1 MQHWRP
7 PNDPPNPMHKKI
19 TFAAVLAA
27 LAGVLVLGSCASP
40 PPPQTFAEITW
51 SHLPPFL
58 FNVSRVDVVTAYK
71 PTFTAPFVEH
81 LFPTPPE
88 KVVRRWIQ
96 DRVRADGPAGWAKVT
111 INDASVK
118 ETTLQHSHDLASH
131 FTVEQG
137 EKYEASIDA
146 TIEIYGPRGY
156 RDGFANAHAVR
167 TQTVPE
173 NATLNERER
182 FWYNLTDGVMQDFN
196 TEMEKNIDLYLK
208 RFLVAR

>member
-1 MQHWRP
+1 MR
-7 PNDPPNPMHKKI
+7 KKI
-19 TFAAVLAA
+19 TFARVIAAFIGA
-27 LAGVLVLGSCASP
+27 LALASCASP

-51 SHLPPFL
+51 SHLPPFM
-58 FNVSRVDVVTAYK
+58 FNVAKVDVVSQYK
-71 PTFTAPFVEH
+71 PAFKDPFVEH

-96 DRVRADGPAGWAKVT
+96 DRVRAGGPAGWAKVI

-118 ETTLQHSHDLASH
+118 ETELHHPRDFSSH

-137 EKYEASIDA
+137 EKYEASIDV
-146 TIEIYGPRGY
+146 TIEIYGPRGF
-156 RDGFANAHAVR
+156 REGFANARSVR

-182 FWYNLTDGVMQDFN
+182 FWYDLTDGVMQDFN
-196 TEMEKNIDLYLK
+196 AEMEKNVDLYLK
-208 RFLVAR
+208 RFLVAG